1 MRPDELEFRP
11 ENAHVVSHDGMT
23 VLVAARTMS
32 LFTMDALSEAVL
44 NYCRDK
50 RRFTLQEAV
59 AQLAS
64 DFVGRNVGQEDIAQA
79 LREFVNLDVLV
90 GDRGTGVPALPFI
103 DTAQFPLSALV
114 LNVTNKCNLHCTY
127 CYEPDGA
134 KYGPAPV
141 RMEWDTARA
150 SVDFL
155 FEKAGRNREVNIVF
169 FGGEA
174 LLNFKL
180 MKQTVDYAERKGAS
194 AGKKVDFS
202 ITTNGTLLVDEI
214 IDFLEAHRFGV
225 TISIDGPK
233 EIHDRR
239 RFFLSPSGEKAGSYD
254 RIMSRVGRLLER
266 YTARPIV
273 ARVTVTKG
281 AIEIERIFE
290 HLSALGFF
298 EVGFS
303 PVTAKPGLDY
313 GLEAADL
320 REVLAGFKA
329 LGRRYVER
337 ALENRYTGFSNLSTM
352 LTDLHLGTNKV
363 FPCGAG
369 LGLLDVDGNGDVY
382 LCHRFPGTE
391 EHKYG
396 NVRRGIEYE
405 RLTEFV
411 NGVQVG
417 NKPVCQTCWIR
428 GICGGGCYHEA
439 LQEFGEASLPNLH
452 YCVFLREWTEYGI
465 GVFTELERKNPGFVE
480 KYVVRSRGDVPKE
493 LS

>member
-1 MRPDELEFRP
+1 MRPGELEFRP
-11 ENAHVVSHDGMT
+11 ENAHLVSHGGLT
-23 VLVAARTMS
+23 VLVAAKTMS
-32 LFTMDALSEAVL
+32 LFTMDPLSEAVL
-44 NYCRDK
+44 RYCETN
-50 RRFTLQEAV
+50 RRFTLDEVVDQLSGDFAGEDV
-59 AQLAS
+59 AQVVNE
-64 DFVGRNVGQEDIAQA
+64 FMNV
-79 LREFVNLDVLV
+79 DVLS
-90 GDRGTGVPALPFI
+90 GHQSSGVASLPFV
-103 DTAQFPLSALV
+103 DTEQFPLSSLV

-141 RMEWDTARA
+141 RMEWETARS

-155 FEKAGRNREVNIVF
+155 FEKAGKNREVNIVF

-180 MKQTVDYAERKGAS
+180 MKQVVDYAETRGAG

-214 IDFLEAHRFGV
+214 IDFLQEHRFGV
-225 TISIDGPK
+225 TISIDGPR

-239 RFFLSPSGEKAGSYD
+239 RFFLTNDGEKKGSYD
-254 RIMSRVGRLLER
+254 HIMNRVQRLLER
-266 YTARPIV
+266 YTIRPIV

-281 AIEIERIFE
+281 AVEIVRIYE
-290 HLSALGFF
+290 HLSGLGFF

-313 GLEAADL
+313 GLESADL
-320 REVLAGFKA
+320 REVLAGFKE
-329 LGRRYVER
+329 LGHRYVER
-337 ALENRYTGFSNLSTM
+337 GLNGQYTGFSNLSTM
-352 LTDLHLGTNKV
+352 LTDLYLGTNKM

-382 LCHRFPGTE
+382 LCHRFPGSE

-396 NVRRGIEYE
+396 NVKQGIEYN

-411 NGVQVG
+411 NSVQVG

-439 LQEFGEASLPNLH
+439 MQEFGEASLPNLH
-452 YCVFLREWTEYGI
+452 YCSFLREWTEYGI
-465 GVFTELERKNPGFVE
+465 GVFTEFQEKAPGFIE
-480 KYVVRSRGDVPKE
+480 KYIVRSRSDVPKE

>member
-1 MRPDELEFRP
+1 VRPDELEFRP
-11 ENAHVVSHDGMT
+11 ENAHVVNHSGMS
-23 VLVAARTMS
+23 VLVAAKTMS
-32 LFTMDALSEAVL
+32 LFTMDPLSEAVL
-44 NYCRDK
+44 RYCETK
-50 RRFTLQEAV
+50 RRFTLDDV
-59 AQLAS
+59 VRHLS
-64 DFVGRNVGQEDIAQA
+64 NDFVGEDIAHVVK
-79 LREFVNLDVLV
+79 EFMNVDVVV
-90 GDRGTGVPALPFI
+90 GQQSSGAVALPFV
-103 DTAQFPLSALV
+103 DTEHFPLSSLV

-180 MKQTVDYAERKGAS
+180 MKQVVEYAENKGVV

-214 IDFLEAHRFGV
+214 IDFLQRHLFGV

-239 RFFLSPSGEKAGSYD
+239 RFFLTNTGEQKGSYD
-254 RIMSRVGRLLER
+254 QIMGRVKRLLER

-281 AIEIERIFE
+281 AVEIVRIYE
-290 HLSALGFF
+290 HLNSLGFF

-313 GLEAADL
+313 GLGAADL
-320 REVLAGFKA
+320 REVLAGFKE
-329 LGRRYVER
+329 LGATYVER
-337 ALENRYTGFSNLSTM
+337 ALRSQYTGFSNLSTM
-352 LTDLHLGTNKV
+352 MTDLHLGTNKM

-382 LCHRFPGTE
+382 LCHRFPGNE

-396 NVRRGIEYE
+396 SVKEGIEYD

-411 NGVQVG
+411 NSVQVG

-439 LQEFGEASLPNLH
+439 LQEFGEAALPNLH

-465 GVFTELERKNPGFVE
+465 GVFTELEQKNPGFVE
-480 KYVVRSRGDVPKE
+480 KYIVRSRGDVPKE

>member
-1 MRPDELEFRP
+1 MHPDELEFRP
-11 ENAHVVSHDGMT
+11 ENAHVVNHGGMT
-23 VLVAARTMS
+23 VLVAAKTMS
-32 LFTMDALSEAVL
+32 LFTMDPLSEAVL
-44 NYCRDK
+44 QYCQSK
-50 RRFTLQEAV
+50 RRFKLEEV
-59 AQLAS
+59 VSQLS
-64 DFVGRNVGQEDIAQA
+64 RDFVGDDVASVV
-79 LREFVNLDVLV
+79 REFMNIDVLV
-90 GDRGTGVPALPFI
+90 GGQTSAPTALPFV
-103 DTAQFPLSALV
+103 DTEHFPLSSLV

-127 CYEPDGA
+127 CYEPDAA

-141 RMEWDTARA
+141 RMEWETARS

-180 MKQTVDYAERKGAS
+180 MKQVVDYAENKS
-194 AGKKVDFS
+194 VTAGKKVDFS

-214 IDFLEAHRFGV
+214 IDFLQAHRFGV

-239 RFFLSPSGEKAGSYD
+239 RFFLSNTGEKKGSYD
-254 RIMSRVGRLLER
+254 QIMSRVGRLLER

-281 AIEIERIFE
+281 AIEVVRIYE
-290 HLSALGFF
+290 HLSGLGFF

-320 REVLAGFKA
+320 REVLAGFKE
-329 LGRRYVER
+329 LGGQYLER
-337 ALENRYTGFSNLSTM
+337 ALQSQYTGFSNLSTM
-352 LTDLHLGTNKV
+352 LTDLHLGTNKM

-369 LGLLDVDGNGDVY
+369 LGLLDVDGNGDIY
-382 LCHRFPGTE
+382 LCHRFPGVE

-396 NVRRGIEYE
+396 NVKQGGIEYG

-411 NGVQVG
+411 NSVQVG

-439 LQEFGEASLPNLH
+439 LQEFGEAAIPNLH
-452 YCVFLREWTEYGI
+452 YCVFSREWTEYGI
-465 GVFTELERKNPGFVE
+465 GVFTELEQKNPGFVE
-480 KYVVRSRGDVPKE
+480 KYIVRSRGDVPKE

>member
-1 MRPDELEFRP
+1 MLQFCQ
-11 ENAHVVSHDGMT
+11 T
-23 VLVAARTMS
+23 
-32 LFTMDALSEAVL
+32 
-44 NYCRDK
+44 K
-50 RRFTLQEAV
+50 RRFTLDEV
-59 AQLAS
+59 VTQLS
-64 DFVGRNVGQEDIAQA
+64 HDYVGEDIADVV
-79 LREFVNLDVLV
+79 REFMNVDVLV
-90 GDRGTGVPALPFI
+90 GGQSSAPVALPLV
-103 DTAQFPLSALV
+103 DTERVPPSSLV

-134 KYGPAPV
+134 KYGPAAV
-141 RMEWDTARA
+141 RMEWETARS

-155 FEKAGRNREVNIVF
+155 FEKAGRNRELNIVF

-180 MKQTVDYAERKGAS
+180 MKQVVDYAENKSVA

-214 IDFLEAHRFGV
+214 IDFLQAHRFGV
-225 TISIDGPK
+225 TISIDGPR

-239 RFFLSPSGEKAGSYD
+239 RFFLTNTGEKKGSYD
-254 RIMSRVGRLLER
+254 QIMSRVERLLER

-273 ARVTVTKG
+273 ARVTATKG
-281 AIEIERIFE
+281 AIEVVRIYE
-290 HLSALGFF
+290 HLSSLGFC

-320 REVLAGFKA
+320 REVLAGFKD
-329 LGRRYVER
+329 LGGRYVAR
-337 ALENRYTGFSNLSTM
+337 ALNSQYTGFSNLSTM
-352 LTDLHLGTNKV
+352 LTDLHLGTNKM

-369 LGLLDVDGNGDVY
+369 LGLLCVDGNGDVY
-382 LCHRFPGTE
+382 LCHRFPGVE
-391 EHKYG
+391 GHKYG
-396 NVRRGIEYE
+396 NVKQSEIEHG

-411 NGVQVG
+411 NSVQVG

-439 LQEFGEASLPNLH
+439 PP
-452 YCVFLREWTEYGI
+452 GI
-465 GVFTELERKNPGFVE
+465 WRGFVTQPALLRLFAGMDRIWH
-480 KYVVRSRGDVPKE
+480 RSVYRA
-493 LS
+493 